1 MMPKMRTT
9 VTLDP
14 DVEQLLRNAT
24 HSTGQN
30 FKDALNNGLR
40 RGLAHLAAVA
50 PDTAFVVK
58 ARPLGLRI
66 GLDPAR
72 LHDLEDDLEAEAF
85 AATTRKLAKKL
96 KQ

>member
-1 MMPKMRTT
+1 MRTT

-24 HSTGQN
+24 HSTGLN
-30 FKDALNNGLR
+30 FKEALNDGLR
-40 RGLAHLAAVA
+40 RGLAHLGEAARA
-50 PDTAFVVK
+50 TPFVVK

-66 GLDPAR
+66 GLDRAR
-72 LHDLEDDLEAEAF
+72 LHDVEDDLEAEAF
-85 AATTRKLAKKL
+85 AATTRRLAKKL